1 MFIKHLL
8 VRFIWSCG
16 FADLIDTNSPVNQLK
31 YGVALAATAGDC
43 SLREQSTPTP
53 ETINF
58 APSAHSGF
66 FNRVVRYI
74 DHLDGEEMVGFTELT
89 SDIIAL
95 GESQVEATVEPS
107 PYDVL

>member
-8 VRFIWSCG
+8 VRFIWSYG
-16 FADLIDTNSPVNQLK
+16 FANLIDTNSPVNQLK
-31 YGVALAATAGDC
+31 YGVALAAAAGDC

-53 ETINF
+53 QTINF
-58 APSAHSGF
+58 TPSAHSGF
-66 FNRVVRYI
+66 FNRVICYI
-74 DHLDGEEMVGFTELT
+74 DHLDGQEKAGFAELT

-107 PYDVL
+107 PYDAD